1 MTEFVVACAFM
12 VLIAALFAW
21 PVFKSSFASLT
32 TSRWIVLTV
41 VVLVISTIGAGIYIT
56 HLRSHNGWQPDGAAD
71 ISEWIIKGRDSIT
84 RNRATEAVQAFEHAY
99 DLSQGLNVEAITGL
113 AEGLL
118 MKRDPDDLDRI
129 TQLTAEA
136 LRLQPKN
143 PNALWLSGLVAIH
156 QKNLVQARE
165 HFRTM
170 LGLELSPRDRS
181 AIEAAVR
188 DMDEKLGEPGA
199 SLPAAPAGLDE
210 GMGRSITVNVKL
222 DEKLKSKLQSPTTL
236 FILVRDPSQG
246 GPPLAVQRHTTD
258 ELPLTIE
265 LTKANAMMPSRTIE
279 SADAVEVVARIS
291 RSGTPTQQSGDMMG
305 SVPYSFSKQ
314 GAKGSVEIE
323 INQQVP

>member
-1 MTEFVVACAFM
+1 MTEFVVACIGM

-21 PVFKSSFASLT
+21 PVFKSSFASLKS
-32 TSRWIVLTV
+32 SRWAVLAI
-41 VVLVISTIGAGIYIT
+41 VVLGISLVGSGIYIT
-56 HLRSHNGWQPDGAAD
+56 HLRGHNGWQPDGATD
-71 ISEWIIKGRDSIT
+71 ISSWIVKGRDSIT
-84 RNRATEAVQAFEHAY
+84 KNRPVEAVQAFEHAY

-118 MKRDPDDLDRI
+118 MKRDQNELDRI
-129 TQLTAEA
+129 TQLTSEA

-143 PNALWLSGLVAIH
+143 PNALWLSGLVALH
-156 QKNLVQARE
+156 QNNLVQARE
-165 HFRTM
+165 HFRSM
-170 LGLELSPRDRS
+170 LALELAPKDRS

-188 DMDEKLGEPGA
+188 DIDAKLGEPGA
-199 SLPAAPAGLDE
+199 SLSAVPADL
-210 GMGRSITVNVKL
+210 GRGITVNVKL
-222 DEKLKSKLQSPTTL
+222 DEKMKSKLQSPATL
-236 FILVRDPSQG
+236 FILVRDPAQG

-279 SADAVEVVARIS
+279 STDAVEVVARIS
-291 RSGTPTQQSGDMMG
+291 RSGTPIQQSGDLMG

-314 GAKGSVEIE
+314 GAKGSVDIE